1 MDNFD
6 IKKYLTENQLTPN
19 SVMMY
24 RENSIIIHEGILQD
38 LGAKVKPALDKIF
51 SVGKSKSKQAYDIIK
66 KEVTDP
72 DNARKA
78 LEVVKKSYKG
88 IQAVADSATGNPD
101 KLKSIQKFMPS
112 LKTLGIGTG
121 IGTIYQLVSGFDI
134 VKDGWFS
141 SPDIVWGDPT
151 IALMI
156 GGFLI
161 TLKLVIYALQAIAG
175 IRKGVDTVKG
185 MFSEDMGDID
195 FKDIESIFENATVSG

>member
-24 RENSIIIHEGILQD
+24 RENPIIIHEGILQD

-72 DNARKA
+72 DKAKKA
-78 LEVVKKSYKG
+78 LEIVNKSYQG
-88 IQAVADSATGNPD
+88 IKAVADSATGNPD
-101 KLKSIQKFMPS
+101 KLKSIQKFIPS
-112 LKTLGIGTG
+112 LKNLGIVTG
-121 IGTIYQLVSGFDI
+121 IGTIYQLASGFDI
-134 VKDGWFS
+134 VSTGWFS

-156 GGFLI
+156 GGFLV

-185 MFSEDMGDID
+185 MFTEDMDDVD
-195 FKDIESIFENATVSG
+195 FSDIESIFENAAIPR

>member
-24 RENSIIIHEGILQD
+24 RENPIIIHEGILQD

-72 DNARKA
+72 DKAKKA
-78 LEVVKKSYKG
+78 LEIVNKSYQG
-88 IQAVADSATGNPD
+88 IKAVADSATGNPD

-112 LKTLGIGTG
+112 LKNLGIVTG
-121 IGTIYQLVSGFDI
+121 IGTIYQLASGFDI
-134 VKDGWFS
+134 VSTGWFS

-156 GGFLI
+156 GGFLV

-185 MFSEDMGDID
+185 MFTEDMDDVD
-195 FKDIESIFENATVSG
+195 FSDIESIFENAAIPR